1 MSKEYDQYLEDH
13 INAVIQSYY
22 YLVNNDIVEYSE
34 DLENQM
40 TQHDASKRSE
50 EEYDAYDQYFYGINP
65 AQPSYK
71 TDSDFMYA
79 FLHHLHNNPHHWQ
92 YWVLI
97 QDSDESH
104 KEEVL
109 DMPYNYAVEMVCDW
123 WSFSWMEYWK
133 TDDKEQLLGVFA
145 WYDDNKD
152 SMKLS
157 DSTRNVVESILERL
171 HENLSQLLR

>member
-13 INAVIQSYY
+13 INGVIQSYY

-34 DLENQM
+34 DLENQ
-40 TQHDASKRSE
+40 
-50 EEYDAYDQYFYGINP
+50 I
-65 AQPSYK
+65 
-71 TDSDFMYA
+71 MYA

-97 QDSDESH
+97 HDSDESH

-109 DMPYNYAVEMVCDW
+109 DMPYNYVVEMVCDW
-123 WSFSWMEYWK
+123 WSFSWMEFWK
-133 TDDKEQLLGVFA
+133 TGEEEQLLGVFA
-145 WYDDNKD
+145 WYDDNKH

-157 DSTRNVVESILERL
+157 NATRYEVEYLLDSLRQS
-171 HENLSQLLR
+171 LS